1 MDIARDALAMAGP
14 HELRHDLRETNEPEI
29 LLRRALVG
37 ASLVGIASIGVV
49 TLFQSGALKHLP
61 DPPLQGFDSDKVNA
75 SDTAFGWGMPDAPL
89 SIISHAV
96 NIALATMGTADRARS
111 QPWVPL
117 VAAGAAAPSAAVSAK
132 YLFYQMPVEERGWCP
147 YCIVDALAHIAA
159 FGFTLWEA
167 GKAATRLR
175 R

>member
-1 MDIARDALAMAGP
+1 MDRAMQALGMADP
-14 HELRHDLRETNEPEI
+14 QELRHDLRETNDPDI

-37 ASLVGIASIGVV
+37 ASLVGIASMAVV
-49 TLFQSGALKHLP
+49 TLFQSGSIKHMA
-61 DPPLQGFDSDKVNA
+61 DPPIEGFDSDKVNA

-89 SIISHAV
+89 SIISHAI
-96 NIALATMGTADRARS
+96 NIALATMGTADRART

-117 VAAGAAAPSAAVSAK
+117 AAAGAAAPSAAVSAR

-147 YCIVDALAHIAA
+147 YCIVDALAHMSA

-167 GKAATRLR
+167 GKAVMRLR

>member
-1 MDIARDALAMAGP
+1 MDRAQDMLSLAKP
-14 HELRHDLRETNEPEI
+14 HALRHDLRETNEPEI
-29 LLRRALVG
+29 LLRRALIG
-37 ASLVGIASIGVV
+37 ASVVGMATMAVV
-49 TLFQSGALKHLP
+49 TLYQSGAIKHLP

-89 SIISHAV
+89 SIISHAI
-96 NIALATMGTADRARS
+96 NIALATMGTADRAQTQS
-111 QPWVPL
+111 WVPL
-117 VAAGAAAPSAAVSAK
+117 AAAGAAAPSAVVSAQ
-132 YLFYQMPVEERGWCP
+132 YLFYQMPVKERGWCP

-175 R
+175 H

>member
-1 MDIARDALAMAGP
+1 MDSPRHVLGMAAP
-14 HELRHDLRETNEPEI
+14 DDLRHDLRDTNDPEI

-37 ASLVGIASIGVV
+37 ASMIGLATMAVV
-49 TLFQSGALKHLP
+49 TLFQTGAIKHLP

-75 SDTAFGWGMPDAPL
+75 SNTAFGWGMPDAPL

-96 NIALATMGTADRARS
+96 NIALATMGTAERARM

-117 VAAGAAAPSAAVSAK
+117 AAAGAAAPSAVVSAK

-167 GKAATRLR
+167 GKAVTHLR